1 MQYSTWVNLAW
12 GSLLLNGDN
21 PADVQVASDCVQQLV
36 SSFVDERWDYWKAP
50 PTGHDIATIFVL
62 KVDVWKAYDDLGGHD
77 LACRSHDLRTVIGY
91 IQEGLWHEPKNH
103 MLNEELKRK
112 MYELQNSG
120 RDGRLDGD
128 FRSDQRSRRVFSEWK
143 RTRWM

>member
-1 MQYSTWVNLAW
+1 MNLAW

-21 PADVQVASDCVQQLV
+21 LADVQVASDCVQQLV

-50 PTGHDIATIFVL
+50 PMGHDTATIFAL
-62 KVDVWKAYDDLGGHD
+62 KVDVWKAYDDLGEHD
-77 LACRSHDLRTVIGY
+77 LACRNHDLRTVIGH

-112 MYELQNSG
+112 MYELQNSEEMEDLMDIFDRINELGEFAPSG
-120 RDGRLDGD
+120 RGQGWD
-128 FRSDQRSRRVFSEWK
+128 
-143 RTRWM
+143 